1 MVACALSV
9 MVCVWYSVNSRSQI
23 CRVHSD
29 GPLTCI
35 RMLCSTAGK
44 WEESVL
50 ENHKG
55 LLDLYVCSRLY
66 RFELT
71 SKSRSLIP
79 LVYILEEREIEH
91 FQYWE
96 NLLISAVHLISLLN
110 IDSTNNSL
118 FYRGVDI
125 GSFGLKWNS
134 SLASSQKALHHV
146 QHNWFL
152 SPSIPQDPGIQTVLI
167 SYYVNSTTS
176 LGILIHS

>member
-118 FYRGVDI
+118 FYRGVDM
-125 GSFGLKWNS
+125 GHLGWNEIVAWH
-134 SLASSQKALHHV
+134 LVKKHY
-146 QHNWFL
+146 
-152 SPSIPQDPGIQTVLI
+152 IMC
-167 SYYVNSTTS
+167 STTDFFLPVFPKIQVS
-176 LGILIHS
+176 KQF